1 MNILKNLKQIYTD
14 NRQYR
19 DMRDLI
25 NSSATHYG
33 NNVAFVIKHKKN
45 RKEFNYEEI
54 TYNRFRD
61 ETIYFG
67 TALLKEGH
75 AGKRIAV
82 IGKNRY
88 EWMIAYFS
96 TLSGVGTCVPLDKGL
111 PYEEVES
118 SLIRSKSEV
127 LVFDKDHLSQVERMK
142 EEGNV
147 PTETFICMDDIEG
160 YKSIKEYI
168 EEGKEAFEAGYEE
181 YTKLPID
188 INDVNLLLFTSGT
201 TSMAKAVMLSPRNLM
216 SNLEALDKVVKMYP
230 TDVSMAFLPYHH
242 TFGSMGQLL
251 MLSRGVKSA
260 FCDGLRY
267 LQQNLVEYKV
277 SVFFCVPLLI
287 EAVYKKV
294 MATVEKEGKAGKVA
308 FGMKLTGILGK
319 FGIDIRRKVFKEVLD
334 KLGGD
339 IRFVISG
346 AAAIDPEALKGFR
359 AFGIDAIQG
368 YGMTE
373 ASPVITCETLKEN
386 KVGSIGK
393 PLPGVDVAIFEPN
406 EEGVGELIARG
417 ENVMH
422 GYYENEEETAN
433 VLVDGWLH
441 TGDLAYEEDGYIF
454 ICGRKKSVIVL
465 KNGKNVYPEEL
476 EVLINNLP
484 YVTESMVFGQPR
496 NGDERDPALAVKIV
510 YNPEYMKST
519 YNTEDPD
526 EIQKIVKADVDK
538 INDQLPTYKQMARV
552 ITTDQEMIKTTTGKV
567 KRFEEIKR
575 TN

>member
-1 MNILKNLKQIYTD
+1 MNILKNSKQLYTD

-33 NNVAFVIKHKKN
+33 NNVAFVVKHKKN

-75 AGKRIAV
+75 AGKRIAI

-127 LVFDKDHLSQVERMK
+127 LVFDKEHLPQIERMK
-142 EEGNV
+142 AEGNV
-147 PTETFICMDDIEG
+147 PTTTFICMDEIEG
-160 YKSIKEYI
+160 YKSISEYMA
-168 EEGKEAFEAGYEE
+168 EGKEAFEAGYDE

-188 INDVNLLLFTSGT
+188 INEVNLLLFTSGT

-216 SNLEALDKVVKMYP
+216 SNLEALDKVVKVYP

-242 TFGSMGQLL
+242 TFGSMGQLV

-287 EAVYKKV
+287 ESVYKKV

-484 YVTESMVFGQPR
+484 YVAESMVFGQPK

-538 INDQLPTYKQMARV
+538 INDQLPTYKQMARI

-575 TN
+575 TV

>member
-188 INDVNLLLFTSGT
+188 INEVNLLLFTSGT

>member
-1 MNILKNLKQIYTD
+1 MNILKNSKQLYTD

-33 NNVAFVIKHKKN
+33 NNVAFVVKHKKN

-75 AGKRIAV
+75 AGKRIAI

-127 LVFDKDHLSQVERMK
+127 LVFDKEHLPQIERMK
-142 EEGNV
+142 AEGNV
-147 PTETFICMDDIEG
+147 PTTTFICMDEIEG
-160 YKSIKEYI
+160 YKSINEYMA
-168 EEGKEAFEAGYEE
+168 EGKEAFEAGYDE

-188 INDVNLLLFTSGT
+188 INEVNLLLFTSGT

-216 SNLEALDKVVKMYP
+216 SNLEALDKVVKVYP

-242 TFGSMGQLL
+242 TFGSMGQLV

-287 EAVYKKV
+287 ESVYKKV

-484 YVTESMVFGQPR
+484 YVAESMVFGQPK

-538 INDQLPTYKQMARV
+538 INDQLPTYKQMARI

-575 TN
+575 TV